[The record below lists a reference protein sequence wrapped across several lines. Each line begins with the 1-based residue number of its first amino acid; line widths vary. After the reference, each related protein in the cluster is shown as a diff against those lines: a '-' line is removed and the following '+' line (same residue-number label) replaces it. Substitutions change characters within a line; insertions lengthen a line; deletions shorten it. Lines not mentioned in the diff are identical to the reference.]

1 MYTLNVL
8 LSDGWTCCLNV
19 KYQMYVYFA
28 LWLCHVLMLLPFQG
42 VITFRHVNPGCRFAC
57 PGLCAPLGFYWHH
70 RLRLSNSS
78 KLDCIRLARWF
89 SPPLLNPNPC
99 QTTSRSSA
107 CPAARIVNDF
117 SVASTKLSSLLGHL
131 VKTCQLLQFISP
143 KSVKQNQEKT
153 VKEVTALEYSTH
165 WHLSIVLNDT
175 WV

>member
-1 MYTLNVL
+1 
-8 LSDGWTCCLNV
+8 
-19 KYQMYVYFA
+19 
-28 LWLCHVLMLLPFQG
+28 MLLPFQG
-42 VITFRHVNPGCRFAC
+42 VITFRHVNPGCRCAC

-143 KSVKQNQEKT
+143 KSVKQSPMGHIGTGQAMRHPGYRVLEQSRPERAKALRHGAGVEQNIHTMFHIKT
-153 VKEVTALEYSTH
+153 AKSVVK
-165 WHLSIVLNDT
+165 
-175 WV
+175 